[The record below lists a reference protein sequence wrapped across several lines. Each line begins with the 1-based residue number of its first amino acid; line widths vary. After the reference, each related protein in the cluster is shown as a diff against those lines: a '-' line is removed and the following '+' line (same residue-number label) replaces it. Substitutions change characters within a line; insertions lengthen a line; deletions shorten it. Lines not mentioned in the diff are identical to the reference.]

1 MPGREPTRCPTV
13 IGMANELAVVRDWL
27 DAVNR
32 RDGASLEALSCPE
45 VEIVGP
51 RGAGLMP
58 RAVLS
63 EWLLRAGFSAESRR
77 WFCGGNG
84 IVVVEQAAVWHDVA
98 SGIEQERRVV
108 GSRFKVRDGL
118 VASYVRHDAGA
129 AEAVSAAGL
138 DLDRDLVT
146 AHEVSAQ

>member
-1 MPGREPTRCPTV
+1 
-13 IGMANELAVVRDWL
+13 MAGELEVVDRWL

-32 RDGASLEALSCPE
+32 RDGEALVSLSQPE

-63 EWLLRAGFSAESRR
+63 EWLLRAGFSAEARR
-77 WFCGGNG
+77 WFCGGHG
-84 IVVVEQAAVWHDVA
+84 VVVVEQAAVWHDVT
-98 SGIEQERRVV
+98 SGLEQERRLV
-108 GSRFKVRDGL
+108 GSRFQVRDGV
-118 VASYVRHDAGA
+118 VASYVRYDSGA

-138 DLDRDLVT
+138 DLERDLVT
-146 AHEVSAQ
+146 GHDLPVE